1 MATEKVQATDFQD
14 GDQTSN
20 PKGQLTFDDKVIQKI
35 VGYAIENVDGLL
47 GVDGGFV
54 ANIKNKIVNS
64 DNPTDGIEVE
74 VGKEQVAVDLD
85 IIMEYRHNA
94 HDIYDQL
101 KQVIAK
107 QIKKITS
114 LVLVELNVEVVDI
127 QTQKE
132 FNESQTTLQDRV
144 SSASEKVKSKAVESG
159 EKVKQNLQSM
169 GEEGDRVR

>member
-64 DNPTDGIEVE
+64 DNPTDGIEI
-74 VGKEQVAVDLD
+74 G
-85 IIMEYRHNA
+85 RA
-94 HDIYDQL
+94 H
-101 KQVIAK
+101 V
-107 QIKKITS
+107 
-114 LVLVELNVEVVDI
+114 
-127 QTQKE
+127 
-132 FNESQTTLQDRV
+132 
-144 SSASEKVKSKAVESG
+144 
-159 EKVKQNLQSM
+159 
-169 GEEGDRVR
+169 